1 MIATQRTGDRLRR
14 LTALALLLLASPA
27 PLFAQYSYITNNNSI
42 TITGYDCSAGVIT
55 IPDTINGL
63 PVTQIGIT
71 AFANCATLTG
81 VVISSN
87 VTSIGVDAFFLC
99 TNLTTITV
107 DANNPAYS
115 STDGVLFADNQTML
129 VVYPLGKLGSYT
141 VPNTVRSLADHAFY
155 NCTHLTRVT
164 MPNGLADI
172 GTYAFCYCSGLINV
186 AIPASVTNIGLF
198 AFGYCPNLAGI
209 YFWSNAPPVGSYAFS
224 GASKVTAYY
233 LPGTTGW
240 SYFSAIAGI
249 PVVLWNPQTT
259 SLGVQNNQFEFNV
272 TGTTNIPVVVEACTN
287 LASSVWSP
295 LQSFTLTNGLVA
307 FHDLQWTNYHAR
319 FYRLN
324 SP

>member
-1 MIATQRTGDRLRR
+1 MKTKINLIQICLVGVTL
-14 LTALALLLLASPA
+14 LALPA
-27 PLFAQYSYITNNNSI
+27 AGQAQLTFTTNNGAI
-42 TITGYDCSAGVIT
+42 TITGYTGNPTTLT
-55 IPDTINGL
+55 IPGTTNGY
-63 PVTQIGIT
+63 PITGIAVN
-71 AFANCATLTG
+71 AFYGATGLTSIT
-81 VVISSN
+81 ISSN

-129 VVYPLGKLGSYT
+129 VVYPLGKFGSYT
-141 VPNTVRSLADHAFY
+141 VPNTVRSLSDHAFY